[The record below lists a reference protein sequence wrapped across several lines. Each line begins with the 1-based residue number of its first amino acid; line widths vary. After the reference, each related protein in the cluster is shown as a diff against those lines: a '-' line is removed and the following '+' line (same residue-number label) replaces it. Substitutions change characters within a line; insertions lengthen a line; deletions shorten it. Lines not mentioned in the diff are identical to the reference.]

1 MGRQIIKADKR
12 VDLYIDW
19 SSVVEAPTF
28 IGSREEMLRH
38 LLNDYR
44 PDTERYISELA
55 HAQRR
60 LDSADW
66 LGTSAPKPWGCH
78 WDDRGEIYQQKGVLL
93 RADMLT
99 AAILWRHTGEK
110 TSESMIEALLEPFE
124 KDAPEVEETHE

>member
-1 MGRQIIKADKR
+1 MPRQIIKADKR
-12 VDLYIDW
+12 VDLYIEW

-60 LDSADW
+60 LDAADW
-66 LGTSAPKPWGCH
+66 LGTSAPKQWGCG
-78 WDDRGEIYQQKGVLL
+78 WDDHGEVYQQKGVLL
-93 RADMLT
+93 RSDMLT

-110 TSESMIEALLEPFE
+110 TSESMIEALLEPF
-124 KDAPEVEETHE
+124 DANALGVEDAHE